1 MPFKAVIFDL
11 DGTLLDTL
19 QDLANSYNRVLKKM
33 GFPTHLVD
41 AYRYFVGEGARVCM
55 TRALPAENRDVVT
68 IDTSLQMFLDDYAQ
82 NWNIYTKPYKG
93 IPEMLKALSELDLKM
108 AILSNKPQEDT
119 EKCVKKFL
127 SNWKFEVIFGQKD
140 SVPKKPDPTAA
151 LEISRLL
158 GVLPEEFFFIGDTP
172 IDMKTATAAGMVPFG
187 VLWGFR
193 SIDELI
199 KSGARATIKTATD
212 IPSLVRC

>member
-212 IPSLVRC
+212 IPSLVRY

>member
-19 QDLANSYNRVLKKM
+19 QDLANSYNRVLKNM
-33 GFPTHLVD
+33 GFPTHPVD

-68 IDTSLQMFLDDYAQ
+68 IDTSLQMFRDDYAQ

-212 IPSLVRC
+212 IPSLVRY

>member
-19 QDLANSYNRVLKKM
+19 QDLANSCNRVLKNM
-33 GFPTHLVD
+33 GFPTHPVD
-41 AYRYFVGEGARVCM
+41 AYRYFVGEGAKMCVM
-55 TRALPAENRDVVT
+55 RALPAKNRDVVT
-68 IDTSLQMFLDDYAQ
+68 IDTCLQMFRDDYAQ
-82 NWNIYTKPYKG
+82 NWNINTKPYKG
-93 IPEMLKALSELDLKM
+93 IPEMLNALSELDLKM

-119 EKCVKKFL
+119 EKCVRKFL

-140 SVPKKPDPTAA
+140 SVPKKPDPSAA
-151 LEISRLL
+151 LKISQLL
-158 GVLPEEFFFIGDTP
+158 GIPPEEFLFIGDTS
-172 IDMKTATAAGMVPFG
+172 IDMETATAAGMVPFG

-199 KSGARATIKTATD
+199 QSGAQATIKTARD
-212 IPSLVRC
+212 ILSLVKC